1 MSKDYFMVSF
11 TEFFIILNFV
21 KYFVI
26 SSIITDLNKM
36 NFILFFLKNVVVVLN
51 LFIYFNNLI
60 RIV

>member
-1 MSKDYFMVSF
+1 MVSF

-51 LFIYFNNLI
+51 LFIYFSNLI

>member
-26 SSIITDLNKM
+26 SSIIIDLNKM